1 MVFSTTNL
9 FKNIPCPEGHSCTLT
24 SCIFA
29 HDLRPQDTQAA
40 PGSSSQRAEERQES
54 EPAAK
59 RRRIAYDKAEDKP
72 PSKADLIRNQLAKE
86 RTKPKSNPSASL
98 KTEPTKPTPP
108 SLTRSVSPPA
118 KTNGKATSPQ
128 VAAANKTASASTAAK
143 STAVRAKETLN
154 PRLVPNDPAGH
165 AKRTIYL
172 KHLHGEMARLNEM
185 LIDRSKSGAVQFKA
199 GLLLDDI
206 ELIQLALDEE
216 EKLARGQGS
225 VYGNVVKNRIA
236 AYKKMKAD
244 DWIVYVKT
252 TSLFTKK
259 TAPPARHPG
268 QPDPPKQ
275 INTGL
280 TPDEEVA
287 ILPHLVINDQKP
299 LAQFGYI
306 PFPPTAV
313 QAAEAAAAVE
323 ASKNYEICDRCTA
336 RFQMFPHR
344 NEEGQLTSNGPC
356 RHHPNRKVFPQRTK
370 ADTGPKEPYYPC
382 CNEVVGSAG
391 CTSTENHVFK
401 ASSPARLA
409 AVLPFLLTPVNE
421 RPAVDGKG
429 RRVGAVA
436 FDCEMGY
443 TTLGLELIR
452 LTAVSWPQGEE
463 LVDVLVRPLGIVLDL
478 NSRFSG
484 VWPEDMA
491 NAVPYVSQRTPSP
504 RPPPPPQL
512 DGSATSSPPPPPPP
526 LPIVDSPQKAR
537 ELLCSFLTPG
547 TPLIGHAIENDL
559 NATRLCYPTVI
570 DTVIIFPH
578 PRGLP
583 LRYGLRMLSA
593 KHLSRQIQTGGERG
607 HDSLEDARATGDLVR
622 VKVGE
627 KWRLLRGAGWEFVG
641 GVLVP
646 PKTGMA
652 KGAGLEVEVEGR
664 AESDGVLADGLVER
678 AIKGGVRKRG
688 RKRGGMDGA
697 GDSTEEEEE
706 SVQRGNGLSAFLQRG
721 KAEEGGG
728 EHKLSAAY
736 LEGE

>member
-9 FKNIPCPEGHSCTLT
+9 FKGIPCPEGERCGLT

-29 HDLRPQDTQAA
+29 HDLRPQDQPSA
-40 PGSSSQRAEERQES
+40 PPSSLPKAENIRPSEGQDS

-59 RRRIAYDKAEDKP
+59 RRRIAHDNAEDKP
-72 PSKADLIRNQLAKE
+72 ASRADIIRSQLATQ
-86 RTKPKSNPSASL
+86 RSKPGNLNALPSSST
-98 KTEPTKPTPP
+98 TEATNPTPP
-108 SLTRSVSPPA
+108 SLTRAVSPPA
-118 KTNGKATSPQ
+118 KTNGKATSYQ
-128 VAAANKTASASTAAK
+128 VTGANTRPSTTAKPTSAK
-143 STAVRAKETLN
+143 AKETLN

-165 AKRTIYL
+165 AKRTLYL
-172 KHLHGEMARLNEM
+172 KHLHGEMARLNG
-185 LIDRSKSGAVQFKA
+185 LLNDRSHSGSVQFKA
-199 GLLLDDI
+199 GLLLDDM

-216 EKLARGQGS
+216 EKLARGQSS

-252 TSLFTKK
+252 TSLFNKK

-268 QPDPPKQ
+268 EPDPPKH
-275 INTGL
+275 IDTGL
-280 TPDEEVA
+280 TSNEEVA
-287 ILPHLVINDQKP
+287 ILPHLVIKDQMP

-306 PFPPTAV
+306 PAPPTTE

-323 ASKNYEICDRCTA
+323 TSKNYEICDRCTA
-336 RFQMFPHR
+336 RFQMYPNR
-344 NEEGQLTSNGPC
+344 NDEGHLTSNGPC

-409 AVLPFLLTPVNE
+409 AVLPFVTTPENG
-421 RPAVDGKG
+421 RPAKDGKG

-452 LTAVSWPQGEE
+452 LTAVSWPQGEA

-491 NAVPYVSQRTPSP
+491 NAVPYDSQHTPSL
-504 RPPPPPQL
+504 PPAPPQL
-512 DGSATSSPPPPPPP
+512 DGSTASTPPPPPPP
-526 LPIVDSPQKAR
+526 LPIVANPQTAR
-537 ELLCSFLTPG
+537 ALLCTYLTPT

-559 NATRLCYPTVI
+559 NATRLCHPTII
-570 DTVIIFPH
+570 DTVLSFPH

-593 KHLSRQIQTGGERG
+593 KHLSRQIQQGGARG

-622 VKVGE
+622 VKVRE
-627 KWRLLRGAGWEFVG
+627 KWGLLRATGWTVVNGQLIAPHPLKAGE
-641 GVLVP
+641 LE
-646 PKTGMA
+646 A
-652 KGAGLEVEVEGR
+652 RAG
-664 AESDGVLADGLVER
+664 SDGGLAEHLVER
-678 AIKGGVRKRG
+678 AVMGRGGGRRKSRQGTDGAEEGSGEERGGV
-688 RKRGGMDGA
+688 
-697 GDSTEEEEE
+697 
-706 SVQRGNGLSAFLQRG
+706 GNGLKAFLDRG
-721 KAEEGGG
+721 HGGDDEGAEH
-728 EHKLSAAY
+728 HKLSAAY

>member
-1 MVFSTTNL
+1 M
-9 FKNIPCPEGHSCTLT
+9 
-24 SCIFA
+24 
-29 HDLRPQDTQAA
+29 
-40 PGSSSQRAEERQES
+40 
-54 EPAAK
+54 K

-72 PSKADLIRNQLAKE
+72 PSRADLIRNQLANE
-86 RTKPKSNPSASL
+86 PTKSTSDSQPASL
-98 KTEPTKPTPP
+98 KPEATKPIPS
-108 SLTRSVSPPA
+108 SLTRSVSPPPKA
-118 KTNGKATSPQ
+118 NGKATSSQ
-128 VAAANKTASASTAAK
+128 VAVGANKTPSAKPTQSL
-143 STAVRAKETLN
+143 SKETLN

-165 AKRTIYL
+165 AKRTLYL
-172 KHLHGEMARLNEM
+172 KYLHGEMARLNDL
-185 LIDRSKSGAVQFKA
+185 LIDRSKSGSVQFKA
-199 GLLLDDI
+199 GLLLGDV
-206 ELIQLALDEE
+206 ELTQLALDEE

-244 DWIVYVKT
+244 DWIVYLKT
-252 TSLFTKK
+252 TPLFTAK
-259 TAPPARHPG
+259 TAPPARQAG
-268 QPDPPKQ
+268 EPDPPKQ
-275 INTGL
+275 IDTGL
-280 TPDEEVA
+280 TPHEEVA
-287 ILPHLVINDQKP
+287 ILPHLVIKDQKP

-306 PFPPTAV
+306 PTPPTEE

-323 ASKNYEICDRCTA
+323 TSKNYEICDRCTA
-336 RFQMFPHR
+336 RFQMFPNR

-370 ADTGPKEPYYPC
+370 ADMGPKEPYYPC
-382 CNEVVGSAG
+382 CNEVVGVAG

-401 ASSPARLA
+401 ASTPARLA
-409 AVLPFLLTPVNE
+409 AVLPFIVTPENE
-421 RPAVDGKG
+421 NPARDGKG

-491 NAVPYVSQRTPSP
+491 NAIPYDDSHRITSLPL
-504 RPPPPPQL
+504 PQL
-512 DGSATSSPPPPPPP
+512 DDPTSDHQRPLIPIVSSP
-526 LPIVDSPQKAR
+526 QQAR
-537 ELLCSFLTPG
+537 ALLCSFLAPT

-559 NATRLCYPTVI
+559 NATRLCHPTII
-570 DTVIIFPH
+570 DTVMAFPH

-593 KHLSRQIQTGGERG
+593 KYLSRKIQQGGERG

-627 KWRLLRGAGWEFVG
+627 KWKVLRSSGWRIEDGRV
-641 GVLVP
+641 VP
-646 PKTGMA
+646 PKGS
-652 KGAGLEVEVEGR
+652 GAVLESPADSDGALAERLVGR
-664 AESDGVLADGLVER
+664 ALN
-678 AIKGGVRKRG
+678 GGGKRR
-688 RKRGGMDGA
+688 RKRGGQGTDGA
-697 GDSTEEEEE
+697 GDSTEEEEGGQVPE
-706 SVQRGNGLSAFLQRG
+706 GNGLQALLQSG
-721 KAEEGGG
+721 QSTDK
-728 EHKLSAAY
+728 HQLSAAY